1 MVNFPL
7 DVFAKLNVVS
17 CSLWV
22 LLMATGFSKAVNSQ
36 QKQTDLLPSMNLLN
50 TSFLEHFANLNDPRI
65 ERSKEHLLKDIIAI
79 AILAIISGA
88 DGWVA
93 IEAYGNAKYEWLKSF
108 LELPNGIPSHDT
120 FSRVFARIE
129 PQQFQEC
136 FLSWINSITKKLELE
151 VIAIDGKTM
160 KQSYDRNHSQKPL
173 HIVSAWC
180 SSHQLVLGQKK
191 VNNKSNE
198 VTAIPALLELLEIAG
213 SIITIDAL
221 GCQKEIAALIVK
233 KKGDYLL
240 ALKGNQ
246 KLLHEDVKNWFEL
259 ARKEEFSGR
268 EHSYYQQIEAGH
280 HRVEKRQIWTVAVSE
295 LPSLHNQSL
304 WTGLKT
310 VVMIVSE
317 RRLWNKTTTE
327 VRFYLSSLA
336 SNAEKI
342 SQAIRSHW
350 GIENSLHWTLDV
362 TFCEDKSR
370 IRKDNSPENFALLRR
385 LAINLLKQ
393 EKGFKGSLKMKR
405 YLAGMDNNYLVQI
418 LNSAS

>member
-1 MVNFPL
+1 M
-7 DVFAKLNVVS
+7 AK
-17 CSLWV
+17 
-22 LLMATGFSKAVNSQ
+22 GFTSTLTSQ
-36 QKQTDLLPSMNLLN
+36 QKTIGVSNPTDLLNV
-50 TSFLEHFANLNDPRI
+50 SFLNHFETLTDPRI
-65 ERSKEHLLKDIIAI
+65 ERSKEHLLIDIVAI
-79 AILAIISGA
+79 AILAVISGA
-88 DGWVA
+88 DGWGA
-93 IEAYGNAKYEWLKSF
+93 IELYGKTKYEWLKGF

-129 PQQFQEC
+129 PKQFQEC
-136 FLSWINSITKKLELE
+136 FLSWVNSITQKLELE

-160 KQSYDRNHSQKPL
+160 KQSYDRNQSQKPL
-173 HIVSAWC
+173 HIVSAW
-180 SSHQLVLGQKK
+180 SASHQLVLGQKK
-191 VNNKSNE
+191 VNKKSNE
-198 VTAIPALLELLEIAG
+198 VTAIPALLELLEIEK
-213 SIITIDAL
+213 SIITIDAM
-221 GCQKEIAALIVK
+221 GCQKEIAALIIK

-246 KLLHEDVKNWFEL
+246 KLLHKDVKDWFEL
-259 ARKEEFSGR
+259 ARKEEFAGR
-268 EHSYYQQIEAGH
+268 EHSYYQQIEGGH

-362 TFCEDKSR
+362 TFSEDKSR
-370 IRKDNSPENFALLRR
+370 IRKDHSPENFALIRR
-385 LAINLLKQ
+385 LAVNLLKQ

-418 LNSAS
+418 LDSAS

>member
-1 MVNFPL
+1 M
-7 DVFAKLNVVS
+7 AK
-17 CSLWV
+17 
-22 LLMATGFSKAVNSQ
+22 GFTSTLTAQ
-36 QKQTDLLPSMNLLN
+36 QKTIGVSNPTDLLNV
-50 TSFLEHFANLNDPRI
+50 SFLNHFETLTDPRI
-65 ERSKEHLLKDIIAI
+65 ERSKEHLLIDIVAI
-79 AILAIISGA
+79 AILAVISGA
-88 DGWVA
+88 DGWGA
-93 IEAYGNAKYEWLKSF
+93 IELYGKTKYEWLKGF

-129 PQQFQEC
+129 PKQFQEC
-136 FLSWINSITKKLELE
+136 FLSWVNSITQKLELE

-160 KQSYDRNHSQKPL
+160 KQSYDRNQSQKPL
-173 HIVSAWC
+173 HIVSAW
-180 SSHQLVLGQKK
+180 SASHQLVLGQKK
-191 VNNKSNE
+191 VNKKSNE
-198 VTAIPALLELLEIAG
+198 VTAIPALLELLEIEK
-213 SIITIDAL
+213 SIITNDAM
-221 GCQKEIAALIVK
+221 GCQKEIAALIIK

-246 KLLHEDVKNWFEL
+246 KLLHKDVKDWFHL
-259 ARKEEFSGR
+259 ARKEEFAGR
-268 EHSYYQQIEAGH
+268 EHSYYQQIEGGH

-362 TFCEDKSR
+362 TFSEDKSR
-370 IRKDNSPENFALLRR
+370 IRKDHSPENFALLRR
-385 LAINLLKQ
+385 LAVNLLKQ

-418 LNSAS
+418 LDSAS

>member
-1 MVNFPL
+1 M
-7 DVFAKLNVVS
+7 AK
-17 CSLWV
+17 
-22 LLMATGFSKAVNSQ
+22 GFTSTLTSQ
-36 QKQTDLLPSMNLLN
+36 QKTIGVSNPTDLLNV
-50 TSFLEHFANLNDPRI
+50 SFLNHFETLTDPRI
-65 ERSKEHLLKDIIAI
+65 ERSKEHLLIDIVAI
-79 AILAIISGA
+79 AILAVISGA
-88 DGWVA
+88 DGWGA
-93 IEAYGNAKYEWLKSF
+93 IELYGKTKYEWLKGF

-129 PQQFQEC
+129 PKQFQEC
-136 FLSWINSITKKLELE
+136 FLSWVNSITQKLELE

-160 KQSYDRNHSQKPL
+160 KQSYDRNQSQKPL
-173 HIVSAWC
+173 HIVSAW
-180 SSHQLVLGQKK
+180 SASHQLVLGQKK
-191 VNNKSNE
+191 VNKKSNE
-198 VTAIPALLELLEIAG
+198 VTAIPALLELLEIEK
-213 SIITIDAL
+213 SIITIDAM
-221 GCQKEIAALIVK
+221 GCQKEIAALIIK

-246 KLLHEDVKNWFEL
+246 KLLHKDVKDWFEL
-259 ARKEEFSGR
+259 ARKEEFAGR
-268 EHSYYQQIEAGH
+268 EHSYYQQIEGGH
-280 HRVEKRQIWTVAVSE
+280 HRVEKRQTWTVAVSE

-362 TFCEDKSR
+362 TFSEDKSR
-370 IRKDNSPENFALLRR
+370 IRKDHSPENFALLRR
-385 LAINLLKQ
+385 LAVNLLKQ

-418 LNSAS
+418 LDSAS

>member
-1 MVNFPL
+1 M
-7 DVFAKLNVVS
+7 AK
-17 CSLWV
+17 
-22 LLMATGFSKAVNSQ
+22 GFTSTLSSQ
-36 QKQTDLLPSMNLLN
+36 QKTIGVSNPTDLLNV
-50 TSFLEHFANLNDPRI
+50 SFLNHFENLTDPRI
-65 ERSKEHLLKDIIAI
+65 ERSKEHLLIDIVAI
-79 AILAIISGA
+79 AILAVISGA
-88 DGWVA
+88 DGWVS
-93 IEAYGNAKYEWLKSF
+93 IELYGKAKYEWLKGF

-129 PQQFQEC
+129 PKQFQEC
-136 FLSWINSITKKLELE
+136 FLSWVNSITQKLELE

-160 KQSYDRNHSQKPL
+160 KQSYDRNQSQKPL
-173 HIVSAWC
+173 HIVSAW
-180 SSHQLVLGQKK
+180 SASHQLVLGQKK
-191 VNNKSNE
+191 VNKKSNE
-198 VTAIPALLELLEIAG
+198 VTAIPALLELLEMEE
-213 SIITIDAL
+213 SIITIDAM
-221 GCQKEIAALIVK
+221 GCQKEIAALIIK

-246 KLLHEDVKNWFEL
+246 NLLHKDVKNWFKL
-259 ARKEEFSGR
+259 ARKEEFAGR
-268 EHSYYQQIEAGH
+268 EHSYYQQIEGGH

-295 LPSLHNQSL
+295 LPPLHNQSL

-310 VVMIVSE
+310 VVMVVSE

-370 IRKDNSPENFALLRR
+370 IRKDHSPENFALLRR
-385 LAINLLKQ
+385 LAISLLKQ

-405 YLAGMDNNYLVQI
+405 YLAGMDNNYLVKI
-418 LNSAS
+418 LDSAS

>member
-1 MVNFPL
+1 M
-7 DVFAKLNVVS
+7 AK
-17 CSLWV
+17 
-22 LLMATGFSKAVNSQ
+22 GFTSTLTSQ
-36 QKQTDLLPSMNLLN
+36 QKTIGVSNPTDLLNV
-50 TSFLEHFANLNDPRI
+50 SFLNHFETLTDPRI
-65 ERSKEHLLKDIIAI
+65 ERSKEHLLIDIVAI
-79 AILAIISGA
+79 AILAVISGA
-88 DGWVA
+88 DGWGA
-93 IEAYGNAKYEWLKSF
+93 IELYGKAKYEWLKGF

-129 PQQFQEC
+129 PKQFQEC
-136 FLSWINSITKKLELE
+136 FLSWVNSITKKLELE

-160 KQSYDRNHSQKPL
+160 KQSYDRNQSQKPL
-173 HIVSAWC
+173 HIVSAWS

-191 VNNKSNE
+191 VNKKSNE
-198 VTAIPALLELLEIAG
+198 VTAIPALLELLEIEK

-221 GCQKEIAALIVK
+221 GCQKEIAALIIK

-246 KLLHEDVKNWFEL
+246 KLLHTDVKNWFEL
-259 ARKEEFSGR
+259 ARKEEFAGR
-268 EHSYYQQIEAGH
+268 EYSYYQQIEGGH

-295 LPSLHNQSL
+295 LPPLHNQSL
-304 WTGLKT
+304 WSGLKT
-310 VVMIVSE
+310 VVMVVSE

-362 TFCEDKSR
+362 TFSEDKSR
-370 IRKDNSPENFALLRR
+370 IRKDHSPENFALLRR
-385 LAINLLKQ
+385 LAVNLLKQ

-418 LNSAS
+418 LDSAS